1 VAFDV
6 IISGGHVLDG
16 TGAPPYRADVA
27 ITGDRIAAVGRL
39 DGVESASVI
48 DANGRFVAPGF
59 IDCHAHGDAAVFD
72 PAVQLASLR
81 QGVTTFVLGQDGL
94 SFAPGSAGTVAY
106 AERYFAAV
114 NGPLTGGVRSGDGL
128 SVAELLQGYDRAV
141 ALNTAYLIPHGTIR
155 YDVMGP
161 SSDAPARDELTRL
174 LAHVERGLEDGA
186 VGLSSGLEYL
196 PGRYASAAELA
207 ALCAPLAGLP
217 YVTHMR
223 AYGERAGVGMSEVVD
238 IAQRS
243 GTAVHISHLHGPAD
257 VLLPLV
263 DEALTGGVDLTF
275 DSYPYLR
282 GNTILAMVVLPPEV
296 PGAEPDRALEML
308 SSGELDAWWPEL
320 APTWPRLTIS
330 HAPGLEWAEGL
341 GMVEAAERA
350 GLAPHEFCRRL
361 LIETRLEAGCVTA
374 RPDEGPEGE
383 ESVRRVLRHPSQ
395 TGGSDGI
402 YVGGHPHPRGFGA
415 FARFLGRHVREL
427 GDWTWGQAA
436 VHLSSHPARRFGLTD
451 RGLLRRGFA
460 ADVVVIDPATVTDLA
475 TYETPRT
482 PARGVDDVLVSGV
495 PVLANGALT
504 GKTPGRALRPHQ
516 DPLGP

>member
-1 VAFDV
+1 MAFDV

-27 ITGDRIAAVGRL
+27 ITGDRVAAVGRL
-39 DGVESASVI
+39 DGAEAASVI
-48 DANGRFVAPGF
+48 DASGRFVVPGF

-72 PAVQLASLR
+72 PAVQLAALR

-161 SSDAPARDELTRL
+161 SSGAPTRDELTRL

-223 AYGERAGVGMSEVVD
+223 AYGERADIGMSEVVE

-263 DEALTGGVDLTF
+263 EEALTAGMDLTF

-320 APTWPRLTIS
+320 AQTWPRLTIS

-383 ESVRRVLRHPSQ
+383 ESVRRVLRHPSH

-460 ADVVVIDPATVTDLA
+460 ADMVVFDPATVTDLA
-475 TYETPRT
+475 TYEAPRT

-504 GKTPGRALRPHQ
+504 GETPGRALR
-516 DPLGP
+516 GR